1 MVVLV
6 TQFPAAL
13 CRSKVIGQQ
22 DAYSTTL
29 SFRTMPVPFV
39 TSRRVEFRD
48 TDAAGIM
55 HFASIMGLMEEA
67 EHEFLRH
74 VHLPLFRPVEGGKIS
89 WPRVAAQC
97 DFKSP
102 ARFEDV
108 VDIHVSVQRI
118 GKRSVTYAFAL
129 SCEGR
134 PVADGTMTA
143 ACCFVGKDEIKPVEV
158 PEDVVA
164 ILSGYT
170 SPDV

>member
-1 MVVLV
+1 M
-6 TQFPAAL
+6 PA
-13 CRSKVIGQQ
+13 
-22 DAYSTTL
+22 
-29 SFRTMPVPFV
+29 PFK

-74 VHLPLFRPVEGGKIS
+74 IELPLFLPVEGGKIS
-89 WPRVAAQC
+89 WPRVSTHC

-108 VDIHVSVQRI
+108 VAIDVSVQRI
-118 GKRSVTYAFAL
+118 GNKSVTYFFAL

-134 PVADGTMTA
+134 PIATGTMTA
-143 ACCFVGKDEIKPVEV
+143 ACCFVGKDKIESVPV

-164 ILSGYT
+164 KLSKWT
-170 SPDV
+170 TEAA